1 MKIVTVM
8 CLVASFALGGVAH
21 AQDSTQSTRDTTS
34 PGSTRPGIFSSERL
48 SAEVSKLQKQGVS
61 KQREPGFKTEKFMRP
76 PVLAGIGMMAL
87 GGILAA
93 TAGES
98 ATVTTTNP
106 LTGQTLSSTVSVE
119 QNGQRWTGI
128 SLLGA
133 GGVLT
138 WLGWTH

>member
-21 AQDSTQSTRDTTS
+21 AQDSTRSTRDKSS
-34 PGSTRPGIFSSERL
+34 PAIFSSERL
-48 SAEVSKLQKQGVS
+48 SAEVSKLQQQGVS
-61 KQREPGFKTEKFMRP
+61 KQREPGFNTEKLMRP
-76 PVLAGIGMMAL
+76 PVLAGIGLMAL

-98 ATVTTTNP
+98 ATMTTTNP
-106 LTGQTLSSTVSVE
+106 LTGQTISSTVSVE

-138 WLGWTH
+138 WLGWAD